1 MSTHQTLKLAGI
13 SLCIGFGIRRRALR
27 IKAVVCEAL
36 KVVHATNVR
45 EKKVVPV
52 KGAPETATTNT
63 LILFRC
69 KSSHGYDKIYRVY
82 KSEPAL
88 SLGL

>member
-36 KVVHATNVR
+36 KVVLATNVR
-45 EKKVVPV
+45 EKEVVPV
-52 KGAPETATTNT
+52 KGAPETALSPFTDT
-63 LILFRC
+63 LILFKC

-82 KSEPAL
+82 KK
-88 SLGL
+88 

>member
-13 SLCIGFGIRRRALR
+13 SLRMGFGIRRRALR

-45 EKKVVPV
+45 EKEVVPV
-52 KGAPETATTNT
+52 KSAPAAALSAFTDT
-63 LILFRC
+63 LILF
-69 KSSHGYDKIYRVY
+69 K
-82 KSEPAL
+82 
-88 SLGL
+88 